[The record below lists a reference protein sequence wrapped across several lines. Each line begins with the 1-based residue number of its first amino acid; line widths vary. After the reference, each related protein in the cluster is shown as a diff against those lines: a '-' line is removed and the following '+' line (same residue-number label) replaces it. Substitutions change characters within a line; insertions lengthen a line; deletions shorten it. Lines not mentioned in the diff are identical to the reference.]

1 MKLTFLGTGTSMG
14 VPIAGGFG
22 RETPTGDSRDER
34 YRTSAWI
41 QTEQTSIVID
51 TGPEFRLQTIRAGIR
66 HIDLLLFTHEHNDHI
81 AGLDD
86 LRPYNYVQKK
96 ALPAY
101 TSAQCAE
108 AIKYRYHYMFG
119 PDKVPGSVTLNM
131 EILQNNDTRQ
141 FRDCHI
147 TPLPVDHKVMP
158 VMGFRINDLSY
169 ITDAKYIPQ
178 STLDKV
184 KGSKVLVLNGLQW
197 SPEHKT
203 HITIPEAVD
212 IATRLEI
219 PKTYLV
225 HLSSYVNH
233 KEISKR
239 LPAHVELAY
248 DQLSIEI

>member
-14 VPIAGGFG
+14 VPISGGFG

-66 HIDLLLFTHEHNDHI
+66 HIDLLLYTHEHNDHI

-86 LRPYNYVQKK
+86 LRPYNFMQKQ
-96 ALPAY
+96 ALPAF
-101 TSAQCAE
+101 TSAQCRD
-108 AIKYRYHYMFG
+108 AIKHRYFYMFG
-119 PDKVPGSVTLNM
+119 ENKIPGSVTLNM
-131 EILQNNDTRQ
+131 DVLNEPQQ
-141 FRDCHI
+141 FQDCMI

-158 VMGFRINDLSY
+158 VLGFRINDLSY

-225 HLSSYVNH
+225 HLSSYVIH
-233 KEISKR
+233 KEISSR
-239 LPAHVELAY
+239 LPEHVELAY
-248 DQLSIEI
+248 DQLTIEV